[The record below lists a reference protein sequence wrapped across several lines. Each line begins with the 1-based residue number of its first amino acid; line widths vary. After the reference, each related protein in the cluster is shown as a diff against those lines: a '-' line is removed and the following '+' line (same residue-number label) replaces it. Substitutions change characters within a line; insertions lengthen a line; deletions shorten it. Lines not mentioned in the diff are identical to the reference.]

1 MERFY
6 ENLEG
11 DKYWDK
17 YWNRIEME
25 KEIASFEKDFNYRL
39 YLKYLPKQGKILE
52 AGCGLGRLLIP
63 LHQMGYNI
71 EGLDYSR
78 DAIERIKKYDS
89 NIKARVG
96 DVLNLPYP
104 NESFDAYISI
114 GVFSWLLDKFSDGL
128 NEARRVLKKDGLIF
142 MAIPHIPLFSWWL
155 MFYHRL
161 ITNKFIRKILRKP
174 PLGKLRYCHYSRSEV
189 KNFLDKAGF
198 KVLTESVTYPKE
210 GFWHNLPILATK
222 ESKVLAKEN
231 PDKFANLVRIGK
243 GYELNFIG
251 EKLYNCLVK
260 KNPFLFS
267 VGYFV
272 IARKIDLKNGSD

>member
-6 ENLEG
+6 ETLEG

-25 KEIASFEKDFNYRL
+25 KEIASFEEDFNYHL
-39 YLKYLPKQGKILE
+39 YLRYLPNQGKILE

-63 LHQMGYNI
+63 LYQMGYDI

-78 DAIERIKKYDS
+78 DAIERIKKYNP

-96 DVLNLPYP
+96 DVLNLPYS

-114 GVFSWLLDKFSDGL
+114 GVFSWILDKFSDGL
-128 NEARRVLKKDGLIF
+128 TEAKRVLKKDGLLFI
-142 MAIPHIPLFSWWL
+142 AVPHIPLFSWWL
-155 MFYHRL
+155 ILYHRL
-161 ITNKFIRKILRKP
+161 ITNQFIRKILRKP
-174 PLGKLRYCHYSRSEV
+174 PLGEPRYCHYSRSEV
-189 KNFLDKAGF
+189 KNFLNEAGF
-198 KVLTESVTYPKE
+198 KILIESVTYPRE
-210 GFWHNLPILATK
+210 GFWRNLPFLATK
-222 ESKVLAKEN
+222 DSKILAKKD
-231 PDKFANLVRIGK
+231 PVKFANLVRLGK

-251 EKLYNCLVK
+251 EKLYNWLVK

-272 IARKIDLKNGSD
+272 IAKKIDNK